1 MKNVVHFFEQFQHKG
16 HTCLVFEMLDRSL
29 LQLLSEQQ
37 GTPLSLHEIR
47 PITHQ
52 LLMALDALK
61 GIGVVHSDLKPD
73 NIMLAN
79 HLSEPF
85 RIKLID
91 FGVSFSVREEVFGKT
106 IQPLG
111 YRAPEVTL
119 GLPFSEAIDAW
130 SLGCVLGV
138 LYLCKHLFAIDCEYQ
153 SMRGIVDVLGQP
165 ADHLLCAGKCT
176 QNFFKVEK
184 HLDSPRWWMKTPR
197 EYQLDTGIEP
207 KTWDTTIRSLDDL
220 ITHNPDTRESIEL
233 EDQRAFVSL
242 LTCLLDTD
250 PEKRIT
256 PGKALDHPFVT
267 MVHLEDEID
276 TSFYVEDSLEKM
288 RILPMDNMDLFLDCA
303 AEEEPKEEEP
313 SAIPRHTD
321 AGSVLPGSCDG
332 IKNMPQSSEGAEAA
346 AGIDTTGSAIKEP
359 TVSQGATSPA
369 EDASASGG
377 SPDESLPAKVKKSPL
392 KRVRKFFGRAIRTI
406 LRLKKVNK

>member
-1 MKNVVHFFEQFQHKG
+1 MLEAVSVLDPAMKNVVHFFEQFQHKG

-153 SMRGIVDVLGQP
+153 SVNEGIVDVLGQP
-165 ADHLLCAGKCT
+165 ADHLLYPK
-176 QNFFKVEK
+176 
-184 HLDSPRWWMKTPR
+184 

-276 TSFYVEDSLEKM
+276 TSFYVEDSLAKM

-332 IKNMPQSSEGAEAA
+332 IKTCLSLL
-346 AGIDTTGSAIKEP
+346 KE
-359 TVSQGATSPA
+359 QKLLQ
-369 EDASASGG
+369 E
-377 SPDESLPAKVKKSPL
+377 
-392 KRVRKFFGRAIRTI
+392 
-406 LRLKKVNK
+406 

>member
-1 MKNVVHFFEQFQHKG
+1 IKMLEAVSVLDPAMKNVVHFFEQFQHKG

-119 GLPFSEAIDAW
+119 GSP
-130 SLGCVLGV
+130 
-138 LYLCKHLFAIDCEYQ
+138 
-153 SMRGIVDVLGQP
+153 
-165 ADHLLCAGKCT
+165 
-176 QNFFKVEK
+176 
-184 HLDSPRWWMKTPR
+184 SPRP
-197 EYQLDTGIEP
+197 
-207 KTWDTTIRSLDDL
+207 
-220 ITHNPDTRESIEL
+220 
-233 EDQRAFVSL
+233 
-242 LTCLLDTD
+242 
-250 PEKRIT
+250 
-256 PGKALDHPFVT
+256 
-267 MVHLEDEID
+267 
-276 TSFYVEDSLEKM
+276 
-288 RILPMDNMDLFLDCA
+288 
-303 AEEEPKEEEP
+303 
-313 SAIPRHTD
+313 
-321 AGSVLPGSCDG
+321 
-332 IKNMPQSSEGAEAA
+332 
-346 AGIDTTGSAIKEP
+346 
-359 TVSQGATSPA
+359 
-369 EDASASGG
+369 
-377 SPDESLPAKVKKSPL
+377 
-392 KRVRKFFGRAIRTI
+392 
-406 LRLKKVNK
+406 

>member
-1 MKNVVHFFEQFQHKG
+1 
-16 HTCLVFEMLDRSL
+16 
-29 LQLLSEQQ
+29 
-37 GTPLSLHEIR
+37 
-47 PITHQ
+47 
-52 LLMALDALK
+52 
-61 GIGVVHSDLKPD
+61 
-73 NIMLAN
+73 
-79 HLSEPF
+79 
-85 RIKLID
+85 
-91 FGVSFSVREEVFGKT
+91 
-106 IQPLG
+106 
-111 YRAPEVTL
+111 
-119 GLPFSEAIDAW
+119 
-130 SLGCVLGV
+130 
-138 LYLCKHLFAIDCEYQ
+138 
-153 SMRGIVDVLGQP
+153 MRGIVDVLGQP

-242 LTCLLDTD
+242 LTCLLHTD

>member
-1 MKNVVHFFEQFQHKG
+1 MSFFLFSPQIKMLEAVSVLDPAMKNVVHFFEQFQHKG

-242 LTCLLDTD
+242 LTCLLHTD

-276 TSFYVEDSLEKM
+276 TSFY
-288 RILPMDNMDLFLDCA
+288 A
-303 AEEEPKEEEP
+303 AEEEP
-313 SAIPRHTD
+313 SAIPHHTD

-359 TVSQGATSPA
+359 SVSQGATSPA
-369 EDASASGG
+369 EDTSASGG
-377 SPDESLPAKVKKSPL
+377 SPDESAS
-392 KRVRKFFGRAIRTI
+392 
-406 LRLKKVNK
+406 